1 MLIMAFAGGLAYS
14 YDNYTLP
21 KYKNKGKFMY
31 VLKDTIKTF
40 QKDFRLIKPKKFG
53 FKEAQNQEIEMQ

>member
-1 MLIMAFAGGLAYS
+1 
-14 YDNYTLP
+14 
-21 KYKNKGKFMY
+21 MY

-53 FKEAQNQEIEMQ
+53 FK